1 MWKEFKPAFRFLF
14 IFLGLYLAG
23 NIVYGLWIES
33 YDDLPDP
40 ATWEVTRETSNVLN
54 QLGYHTT
61 AAKNTQGPTAF
72 LSDDVKI
79 ILTTYEGCNGIN
91 VMIVFVAFL
100 AAFGGSLKKLSW
112 FLPAGMVLI
121 HVSNLGRIVLL
132 YFVAVGYH
140 HYFYYV
146 HKYVFTAAIY
156 VIVFV
161 LWILWVKINGKQ
173 PEAKTV

>member
-1 MWKEFKPAFRFLF
+1 MWKEFKPAFRFFF

-23 NIVYGLWIES
+23 NIVYGLWVES
-33 YDDLPDP
+33 YDGLPDP

-61 AAKNTQGPTAF
+61 PAKNTQGPTAF
-72 LSDDVKI
+72 LSDDVQI

-100 AAFGGSLKKLSW
+100 AAFGGSLKKLTW

>member
-14 IFLGLYLAG
+14 IFVGLYLAG

-33 YDDLPDP
+33 YAYLPDP
-40 ATWEVTRETSNVLN
+40 GTREVTRQTSNVLN
-54 QLGYHTT
+54 VLGYHTT
-61 AAKNTQGPTAF
+61 STENTQGPTAF
-72 LSDDVKI
+72 ISNDVRI
-79 ILTTYEGCNGIN
+79 ILTMYEGCNGIN

-112 FLPAGMVLI
+112 FLPVGIVLI
-121 HVSNLGRIVLL
+121 HLSNLARIALL

-156 VIVFV
+156 VMVFA
-161 LWILWVKINGKQ
+161 LWIVWVKINGNQK
-173 PEAKTV
+173 EAKTA

>member
-14 IFLGLYLAG
+14 VFLGLYLVG
-23 NIVYGLWIES
+23 NVLYGLWIES
-33 YDDLPDP
+33 HEYLPDP
-40 ATWEVTRETSNVLN
+40 ATVEVTRQTSKVLN
-54 QLGYHTT
+54 LLGYRTT
-61 AAKNTQGPTAF
+61 ASVNTQGPTAF
-72 LSDDVKI
+72 LSNDVKI

-112 FLPAGMVLI
+112 FLPVGIVLI
-121 HVSNLGRIVLL
+121 HLSNLARIVLL

-156 VIVFV
+156 VMVFA
-161 LWILWVKINGKQ
+161 LWIVWVRINGNQK
-173 PEAKTV
+173 EAKTA